1 MGIKNIYGTMA
12 VIFIAVW
19 LGSCQN
25 EDVDYYPI
33 GKKHLGET
41 YTEYVINNV
50 LPGDTVNRIVLNFY
64 PEEITSLSYI
74 TYDESACTFNFSR
87 GETAKYLL
95 SWDYD
100 TDGSY
105 VEVQYGQNGMWH
117 TVNEQKHSGEY
128 LLTANDGMSVRMSI
142 RSGGSVSYSD
152 GQVKYSIG
160 VTVNRFSIEEADEDR

>member
-1 MGIKNIYGTMA
+1 MKSERISPFWVNGYQPFSA
-12 VIFIAVW
+12 
-19 LGSCQN
+19 
-25 EDVDYYPI
+25 
-33 GKKHLGET
+33 
-41 YTEYVINNV
+41 
-50 LPGDTVNRIVLNFY
+50 VNRIVLNFY

-117 TVNEQKHSGEY
+117 TVNEQKHSGEH

-142 RSGGSVSYSD
+142 RSEGSVSYSD